1 MAIYTIKT
9 FNQNI
14 ISKKVNKTDERPFIT
29 IPFTVLELGLS
40 DNIVLLKEDFTITK
54 AKEQVIEKIKAELAR
69 LAEYK
74 EYQIEVE

>member
-1 MAIYTIKT
+1 MIYTIKT

-14 ISKKVNKTDERPFIT
+14 ISKKVNETDERPFIT

-40 DNIVLLKEDFTITK
+40 DNIVLLKEDFTIAK
-54 AKEQVIEKIKAELAR
+54 AKKQVVEKIKEELAR

-74 EYQIEVE
+74 EYKIEV